1 MTDAPPRIRLLLA
14 DSHSLFRDAVRLV
27 LSNGTDLSVVAEA
40 RDGLQAV
47 AEAERSQPDV
57 ALIESNLP
65 NCDGIRTTAMIRDRV
80 PTCKILVLSGEEDQ
94 RILFQALEAGASGYL
109 TKEYPLA
116 DLIEAARAL
125 HRGETLV
132 PSRMLG
138 PLLSTLFH
146 RRSEQNEAL
155 RRIAKLTRREQEVLS
170 LVAEG
175 ADNDD
180 VAQALVISPQTVRT
194 HIQNVLAKLGVH
206 SRLEAAAFVLKN
218 GIHAELQ
225 RLGDARPEPRP
236 RHRVPL
242 EVFGRA
248 TSDELALGVASPP
261 VP

>member
-1 MTDAPPRIRLLLA
+1 LA

-27 LSNGTDLSVVAEA
+27 LSSGTDLTVVGEA

-47 AEAERSQPDV
+47 AEAERTKPDV
-57 ALIESNLP
+57 AMVDANLP
-65 NCDGIRTTAMIRDRV
+65 NCDGIRTTAMIGERV
-80 PTCKILVLSGEEDQ
+80 PSCRILVLSGEEDQ
-94 RILFQALEAGASGYL
+94 RVLFRALEAGAAGYL
-109 TKEYPLA
+109 TKEYPLV
-116 DLIEAARAL
+116 DLIEAVRAL

-146 RRSEQNEAL
+146 RRTEQDEAL
-155 RRIAKLTRREQEVLS
+155 RRISRLTRREQEVLA

-206 SRLEAAAFVLKN
+206 SRLEATAFVLKN

-225 RLGDARPEPRP
+225 RVSAERAHESAGGELARLGGEGNGDGEV
-236 RHRVPL
+236 VPL
-242 EVFGRA
+242 
-248 TSDELALGVASPP
+248 GVGASSRTP
-261 VP
+261 

>member
-1 MTDAPPRIRLLLA
+1 M
-14 DSHSLFRDAVRLV
+14 FRDAVRLV

-40 RDGLQAV
+40 RYGLQAV
-47 AEAERSQPDV
+47 AEAERSQPDI
-57 ALIESNLP
+57 ALVEANLP
-65 NCDGIRTTAMIRDRV
+65 NCDGIRTTAMIRERV
-80 PTCKILVLSGEEDQ
+80 PDCRILVLSGEEDH
-94 RILFQALEAGASGYL
+94 RILFNALEAGASGYL

-116 DLIEAARAL
+116 ELIEAARAL

-132 PSRMLG
+132 PPRMLG

-155 RRIAKLTRREQEVLS
+155 RRVAKLTRREQEVLS

-218 GIHAELQ
+218 GIHSELQ
-225 RLGDARPEPRP
+225 RLDGDGRPDGRP
-236 RHRVPL
+236 RHRVSM
-242 EVFGRA
+242 EVFEAPAPEG
-248 TSDELALGVASPP
+248 LAVGVAAPP
-261 VP
+261 AAS

>member
-1 MTDAPPRIRLLLA
+1 MAPEPQARIRVLLA

-27 LSNGTDLSVVAEA
+27 LSNGTDLAVVAEA

-47 AEAERSQPDV
+47 AEAERSRPDI
-57 ALIESNLP
+57 ALVEANLP
-65 NCDGIRTTAMIRDRV
+65 NCDGIRTTSMIRERV
-80 PTCKILVLSGEEDQ
+80 PSCRILVLSGEEDQ
-94 RILFQALEAGASGYL
+94 QILFHALEAGASGYL

-132 PSRMLG
+132 PARMLG
-138 PLLSTLFH
+138 PLLATLFH

-155 RRIAKLTRREQEVLS
+155 RRVSKLTRREQEVLA

-206 SRLEAAAFVLKN
+206 SRLEAVAFVLKN
-218 GIHAELQ
+218 GIHGELH
-225 RLGDARPEPRP
+225 RLGDERGDGARRRP
-236 RHRVPL
+236 LGVVDGAAGDPVAL
-242 EVFGRA
+242 EVAANRP
-248 TSDELALGVASPP
+248 TP
-261 VP
+261 